1 MKNIEIHLVI
11 NAFSLV
17 RWCSRCLNTSNEAGL
32 TADKITYT
40 TLMKAL
46 IRPEKLDEMEKQK
59 TCFAFAVLSESLCH
73 QKTGF
78 CGEGVLD
85 PWMFATFEAEKFLK
99 AEEEEDSL
107 GLILL
112 QVKGWKKLGFLFKAH
127 LFGSS
132 PTHHPTYDNAHVL
145 LRIGF
150 FRLVPPAGVL
160 DHPRQAQ
167 DFSWRSLLSTNSSW
181 SSGSF
186 VHAYELMRG
195 GNRTVRS
202 TMHVTHGPS
211 MEREKQT
218 QRKGRELKNAP
229 WGGLFNIQLSSGH
242 AREFYSGDRSKARE
256 IIASHLRSGIR
267 DYTLFQDVALHEI
280 YRIYPIDKI
289 CLEEPWSGL
298 VTGERRESSEG
309 TGINNS
315 CTGSPSPPPPLC
327 IVDGDTKTREGEAT
341 PFDDR
346 EEQ

>member
-1 MKNIEIHLVI
+1 MEWDRRQRLTQLNWECASMKNIEIHLVI
-11 NAFSLV
+11 NAFSL
-17 RWCSRCLNTSNEAGL
+17 GL

-46 IRPEKLDEMEKQK
+46 IRPEKLDEGVARQMEKQK

-73 QKTGF
+73 QKTNF

-85 PWMFATFEAEKFLK
+85 PWMFATFEAEKFLKIFNNSRQLCCSEEEEKCK

-150 FRLVPPAGVL
+150 FRLVPPAG
-160 DHPRQAQ
+160 A
-167 DFSWRSLLSTNSSW
+167 SLLSLPFGFLTLNALLVLDLQRLDWISAGDLCYQLIPRGPAGASSTLMRKYDV
-181 SSGSF
+181 SSSILLHQLELLRIWHPLLR
-186 VHAYELMRG
+186 VLMRG

-218 QRKGRELKNAP
+218 KRKARELKNAP
-229 WGGLFNIQLSSGH
+229 GG
-242 AREFYSGDRSKARE
+242 
-256 IIASHLRSGIR
+256 
-267 DYTLFQDVALHEI
+267 
-280 YRIYPIDKI
+280 
-289 CLEEPWSGL
+289 
-298 VTGERRESSEG
+298 
-309 TGINNS
+309 
-315 CTGSPSPPPPLC
+315 
-327 IVDGDTKTREGEAT
+327 IV
-341 PFDDR
+341 
-346 EEQ
+346 